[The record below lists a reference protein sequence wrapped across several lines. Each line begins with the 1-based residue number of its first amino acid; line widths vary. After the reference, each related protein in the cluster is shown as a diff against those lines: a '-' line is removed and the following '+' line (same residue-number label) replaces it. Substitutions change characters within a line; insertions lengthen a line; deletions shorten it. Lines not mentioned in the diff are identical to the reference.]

1 MKNIGLFMMVGGF
14 SCMLAANVIIAGI
27 ARKREG
33 GYLMALMCLLLP
45 IPYSI
50 VIATK
55 YWKECRQYVIG
66 AVVGLIA
73 GIIGISILA
82 LIATPQ

>member
-1 MKNIGLFMMVGGF
+1 MKNIGLFIMVGGF
-14 SCMLAANVIIAGI
+14 SCVLAANVIIAGI

-66 AVVGLIA
+66 AVVGLIV
-73 GIIGISILA
+73 GIIGVSILA
-82 LIATPQ
+82 SVATPQ